1 MTDSFK
7 SNSAIGILY
16 EAGNSPTVSAK
27 GFGELAD
34 EIIALAKDKGIL
46 IHQDEAL
53 ANTLSKLEL
62 GEEIPKE
69 LYFVIAELIAF
80 SYVVRGKFPPGWQDF
95 QGKLNIKA

>member
-1 MTDSFK
+1 MH
-7 SNSAIGILY
+7 SNVQHKSAIGLLY
-16 EAGNSPTVSAK
+16 EAGHSPKISSK

-34 EIIALAKDKGIL
+34 DIIKAAEEKGIL

-53 ANTLSKLEL
+53 ASTLSHLEL

-69 LYFVIAELIAF
+69 LYYVIAELIAF
-80 SYVVRGKFPPGWQDF
+80 SYVLRGKFPPGWQDF